1 MAWRGSGVRI
11 PLAPRL
17 EGFRRDSE
25 AFFFTVSRRLPGNPL
40 IGCENQ
46 ESENHDRRS
55 TVPAPRTHRIQSRQ
69 TAARTNRHSPRHR
82 RTVAGGPKRVR
93 IAKTYYWAKV
103 AHLAEHN
110 DQLAQ
115 PTYEARISQTS
126 AKSTTRPPR
135 PAACSSSHRI
145 CSARS
150 RPRTPS
156 PTSWGWTWNSTRV
169 CANAASANGRHDPR
183 GDLRALRRRLPF
195 LARPHGRRNQA
206 WRGKPH
212 PYGPTRR
219 GSRARHRRQ
228 TP

>member
-93 IAKTYYWAKV
+93 TRQNLLLGESRGISPNITTSSRNPHTATPIW
-103 AHLAEHN
+103 
-110 DQLAQ
+110 
-115 PTYEARISQTS
+115 PTST
-126 AKSTTRPPR
+126 KSTTRPPR

-169 CANAASANGRHDPR
+169 CANAASANGR
-183 GDLRALRRRLPF
+183 A
-195 LARPHGRRNQA
+195 
-206 WRGKPH
+206 
-212 PYGPTRR
+212 
-219 GSRARHRRQ
+219 
-228 TP
+228 

>member
-82 RTVAGGPKRVR
+82 RTVQADQSAYEL
-93 IAKTYYWAKV
+93 AKTYYWAKV
-103 AHLAEHN
+103 AHIADHN
-110 DQLAQ
+110 DELAQ
-115 PTYEARISQTS
+115 PAYEARISPILT
-126 AKSTTRPPR
+126 KSTM
-135 PAACSSSHRI
+135 H
-145 CSARS
+145 
-150 RPRTPS
+150 RPRAT
-156 PTSWGWTWNSTRV
+156 
-169 CANAASANGRHDPR
+169 
-183 GDLRALRRRLPF
+183 
-195 LARPHGRRNQA
+195 HGRRII
-206 WRGKPH
+206 RPF
-212 PYGPTRR
+212 PRPTDR
-219 GSRARHRRQ
+219 SRHRRPSR
-228 TP
+228 T